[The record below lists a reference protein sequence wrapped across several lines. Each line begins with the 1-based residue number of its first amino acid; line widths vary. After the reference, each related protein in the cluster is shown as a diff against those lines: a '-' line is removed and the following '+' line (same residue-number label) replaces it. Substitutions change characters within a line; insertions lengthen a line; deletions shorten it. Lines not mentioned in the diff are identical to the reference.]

1 MKKILLLLVVF
12 LSFFGAKSQ
21 CTIEVTMSSSGWGDN
36 TNWQLLDA
44 SGTPVIDVVNGT
56 YGNGYNDVQSVTSTN
71 PPYTLVVTVNTNSFC
86 DNFPDYSVT
95 VGGVQDV
102 AGQMTTG
109 TGCGGSE
116 SYVINT
122 PCPSCSPPTNAPV
135 SGLSN
140 SAATLNW
147 TSTETFFDV
156 EWGLSGFAPTGT
168 PSVGYDDVASGVGL
182 TGLTS
187 ATTYDYYLRTDCAAG
202 GGSSQSP
209 WVGPFS
215 FTTLPA
221 CGDNLSGLCYS
232 LTSTQ
237 EVLVSFEVA
246 TSGDWATLTFNAGGV
261 ETCCDEV
268 VIYDGL
274 NGTGNII
281 YGALTGGGLADYSGE
296 GTITSTT
303 GQLSLVVNSDV
314 SATCNTNGFTPFDVT
329 LNCVPPPACLAPT
342 ALTAGASS
350 SDATLS
356 WTSTET
362 VFDVEWGLAG
372 FVPTGTPSAG
382 FDDVANNVLLPGL
395 TSSTTYEYYVRADC
409 AAGGGVG
416 QSTWSGPF
424 SFTTPCAPD
433 IAPYTESFDGPSIDV
448 CASISAVSGGPW
460 RLGVNYTW
468 NSCAAPTDHTGNGGS
483 FISNDMSTP
492 DAGVVYQ
499 LNDVDVSALTTPYL
513 DMYHYM
519 CGTYNNEVFIEAW
532 DGAAWVQVGLINT
545 SSPNWENYGY
555 DLTGFTFAANL
566 VRIRF
571 RLEEGSTGTGF
582 QFNSDVALDDISIIE
597 APSCF
602 TPTALAA
609 GLVSTSEAVLS
620 WTSTET
626 VFDLAI
632 GVAPLAAPVAGDS
645 VGVGNNLTV
654 TGLTPNTTYEYYVRA
669 DCGAGGGTG
678 QSTWAGPFSF
688 FTGYCLPS
696 SGSSATYVDNFTTTG
711 GVTNINSVGTG
722 FTAGGYFDGTASVV
736 ESFENGTFDFSAE
749 IVGGTVGFSLW
760 IDWNNDLI
768 FDASEKEFNTTGYSN
783 GPFIGTITVPAG
795 TALGNYRMRITAD
808 WNSSNPNNPCANASR
823 AEFEDYT
830 LSVVAQPTCLPPT
843 ALTAAASS
851 SDATLSWT
859 STETVFDVA
868 VGVAPLAFPVA
879 GDSVGVGNNLTVTGL
894 TSNTTYEYYVRA
906 ACSSPSSLMISGVY
920 DGPLPGGTPKG
931 VELFVVNDIAD
942 LSIYGLSSANNG
954 GGATGAPEF
963 TFPVAS
969 ATAGTF
975 IYVAS
980 DSAEFT
986 NFFGFAPDYT
996 DGSMSINGDD
1006 AVELFESGSVIDV
1019 FGDVNTDGTGQA
1031 WDYLDGW
1038 AYRSDNESNN
1048 SGTFDE
1054 TKWTYSGTNQLE
1066 GGVTNDSTTVPFPIA
1081 SFSGPTA
1088 DVSAWAGPFSF
1099 TTLPACGDNLTGLCY
1114 SLTNT
1119 QEVLVSFEVA
1129 TPGDWA
1135 TLTFNAGQVEACC
1148 DEVVIYDGLNG
1159 TGNIIYGAL
1168 TGGGLSDYSGEGTI
1182 TSTTGQLSLVVNSDV
1197 SVTCNSNGTYT
1208 SFDVTV
1214 NCFTPPC
1221 FEDTIP
1227 VIACDSIML
1236 AGAMQTISGFYADSL
1251 TSVTGCDSIV
1261 TFDLTINSSDQTFA
1275 SATSCNPADTGVVVS
1290 SFTNA
1295 LGCDSIH
1302 TVTTTLLPTSFETV
1316 DVSDCDS
1323 VDVLGTWYFAS
1334 TTFNDTIVGGAANGC
1349 DSITTFNV
1357 TVNLSDVTFENLTSC
1372 NPADTGVVVS
1382 SFTNALGCDSVHTV
1396 TTTLLPASFE
1406 TVDVTDCDST
1416 EVLGT
1421 WYFASTSFN
1430 DTIVGGAANG
1440 CDSITTFNLTLNS
1453 SSVGSV
1459 DTTICDDESLTLPDG
1474 AVVTA
1479 AGTYTSVVVG
1489 ANGCDSVVTTE
1500 LSVIM
1505 CTTGVEGIEGIE
1517 TLSIYP
1523 NPYISTINLLFDDA
1537 AAGEL
1542 NITLFDVT
1550 GRVLK
1555 AESVM
1560 TAIGANTIS
1569 INVSPEVAA
1578 GVHILQIER
1587 DGAVYSTSI
1596 IKK

>member
-1 MKKILLLLVVF
+1 
-12 LSFFGAKSQ
+12 
-21 CTIEVTMSSSGWGDN
+21 
-36 TNWQLLDA
+36 
-44 SGTPVIDVVNGT
+44 
-56 YGNGYNDVQSVTSTN
+56 
-71 PPYTLVVTVNTNSFC
+71 
-86 DNFPDYSVT
+86 
-95 VGGVQDV
+95 
-102 AGQMTTG
+102 
-109 TGCGGSE
+109 
-116 SYVINT
+116 
-122 PCPSCSPPTNAPV
+122 
-135 SGLSN
+135 
-140 SAATLNW
+140 
-147 TSTETFFDV
+147 V
-156 EWGLSGFAPTGT
+156 EWGLSGFVPAGL
-168 PSVGYDDVASGVGL
+168 PSAGYDDVASGVGL

-202 GGSSQSP
+202 GGAAQSS
-209 WVGPFS
+209 W
-215 FTTLPA
+215 
-221 CGDNLSGLCYS
+221 
-232 LTSTQ
+232 
-237 EVLVSFEVA
+237 
-246 TSGDWATLTFNAGGV
+246 
-261 ETCCDEV
+261 
-268 VIYDGL
+268 I
-274 NGTGNII
+274 
-281 YGALTGGGLADYSGE
+281 
-296 GTITSTT
+296 
-303 GQLSLVVNSDV
+303 
-314 SATCNTNGFTPFDVT
+314 
-329 LNCVPPPACLAPT
+329 
-342 ALTAGASS
+342 
-350 SDATLS
+350 
-356 WTSTET
+356 
-362 VFDVEWGLAG
+362 
-372 FVPTGTPSAG
+372 
-382 FDDVANNVLLPGL
+382 
-395 TSSTTYEYYVRADC
+395 
-409 AAGGGVG
+409 
-416 QSTWSGPF
+416 GPF
-424 SFTTPCAPD
+424 SFTTPCLPD
-433 IAPYTESFDGPSIDV
+433 IAPYTESFDGPSLDV
-448 CASISAVSGGPW
+448 CASLSAVAGGPW
-460 RLGVNYTW
+460 RLGINYTW
-468 NSCAAPTDHTGNGGS
+468 NSACAAPADHTGNGGS

-519 CGTYNNEVFIEAW
+519 CGPYNNEVYVEAW

-571 RLEEGSTGTGF
+571 RLEEGSTGTGS

-597 APSCF
+597 APSCL

-609 GLVSTSEAVLS
+609 GLVSTSEVVLS
-620 WTSTET
+620 WTSAET

-696 SGSSATYVDNFTTTG
+696 SASTATYVDNFTTTG
-711 GVTNINSVGTG
+711 GVANINSVGTG

-749 IVGGTVGFSLW
+749 IVGGTVGFSFW
-760 IDWNNDLI
+760 IDWNNDLV

-783 GPFIGTITVPAG
+783 GPFTGTITVPAG

-808 WNSSNPNNPCANASR
+808 WNASNPNNPCANASR

-830 LSVVAQPTCLPPT
+830 LSVVAQPACLPPT
-843 ALTAAASS
+843 ALSASVTS

-868 VGVAPLAFPVA
+868 VGVAPLAAPVA

-906 ACSSPSSLMISGVY
+906 DCAA
-920 DGPLPGGTPKG
+920 GG
-931 VELFVVNDIAD
+931 
-942 LSIYGLSSANNG
+942 
-954 GGATGAPEF
+954 
-963 TFPVAS
+963 
-969 ATAGTF
+969 
-975 IYVAS
+975 
-980 DSAEFT
+980 
-986 NFFGFAPDYT
+986 
-996 DGSMSINGDD
+996 
-1006 AVELFESGSVIDV
+1006 
-1019 FGDVNTDGTGQA
+1019 GTGQ
-1031 WDYLDGW
+1031 
-1038 AYRSDNESNN
+1038 
-1048 SGTFDE
+1048 
-1054 TKWTYSGTNQLE
+1054 
-1066 GGVTNDSTTVPFPIA
+1066 
-1081 SFSGPTA
+1081 
-1088 DVSAWAGPFSF
+1088 SAWAGPFSF
-1099 TTLPACGDNLTGLCY
+1099 TTLPGCGDNLTGLCY
-1114 SLTNT
+1114 SLTST
-1119 QEVLVSFEVA
+1119 QEVLVSFAVS

-1135 TLTFNAGQVEACC
+1135 TLTFNAGGVETCC
-1148 DEVVIYDGLNG
+1148 DEVIIYDGLNG
-1159 TGNIIYGAL
+1159 TGNIIYGSL
-1168 TGGGLSDYSGEGTI
+1168 TGGGLADYSGEGTI
-1182 TSTTGQLSLVVNSDV
+1182 TSTTGQLSLVINSDV
-1197 SVTCNSNGTYT
+1197 SATCNSTGTYT

-1227 VIACDSIML
+1227 VVACDSIML
-1236 AGAMQTISGFYADSL
+1236 AGAMQTISGLYTDSL

-1275 SATSCNPADTGVVVS
+1275 GATSCNPADTGVVVS
-1290 SFTNA
+1290 TFTNA
-1295 LGCDSIH
+1295 LGCDSVH

-1316 DVSDCDS
+1316 DVADCDS
-1323 VDVLGTWYFAS
+1323 VDVLGIWYFVS

-1357 TVNLSDVTFENLTSC
+1357 TVNLSDATFENLSSC

-1382 SFTNALGCDSVHTV
+1382 TFTNALGCDSVHTV
-1396 TTTLLPASFE
+1396 TTTLLPTSFE

-1479 AGTYTSVVVG
+1479 AGTYTSVLVG

-1523 NPYISTINLLFDDA
+1523 NPYISSINLLFDDA
-1537 AAGEL
+1537 VAGEL

-1569 INVSPEVAA
+1569 INVSPEVAS

-1587 DGAVYSTSI
+1587 DGAVYSTTL